1 MEESKKKPIM
11 VGVIVVCL
19 GVAAIITWSRY
30 TGGGGGIDDIPE
42 GNMIWAKCNNPNCKA
57 EYQTSERAYQ
67 KYMLEHAQPMAPNA
81 PPTPMVCEKCGE
93 QSAYRAGK
101 CGNPDC
107 GVVFFWNSVPNDH
120 ADRCPECGRS
130 ETEESRKAR
139 LRERAAGGTE

>member
-11 VGVIVVCL
+11 IGVIVVCL

-42 GNMIWAKCNNPNCKA
+42 ENMIWAKCNNPDCKA
-57 EYQTSERAYQ
+57 EYQTSEKAYH
-67 KYMLEHAQPMAPNA
+67 KYMMENSEPMAPTL
-81 PPTPMVCEKCGE
+81 PPMVCKECGE
-93 QSAYRAGK
+93 KSVYRAGK

-107 GVVFFWNSVPNDH
+107 GVVFFWNSVPNDFS
-120 ADRCPECGRS
+120 DRCPECNRS